1 MTRLVRPVRLVC
13 PVRRSVLT
21 ATLAA
26 LPLALALTSSACRA
40 QDRAARDTARV
51 RAVVDSLLP
60 RLQLLT
66 GLTEEH
72 PIRIGYR
79 TRAEVHAYVTHQL
92 DKDMPPAEAAGLE
105 GTYAALGLIPDTL
118 HLRRLLLDLYTEQV
132 SGYYDPETK
141 TFYTVEGTPPDMLR
155 TVLAHELVHALQDQ
169 HTNLDSIISPRRG
182 NDRESAAQAAVEGQ
196 ATAVMFAVVTEEALH
211 APVDPTKLPD
221 LGAQLRPAIEAQN
234 SQFPVYRRAPRIV
247 REALVFPY
255 LQGAAFVQALW
266 RNSMRPS
273 ATATTLR
280 GVAAATPAGAAPAAW
295 PAPLDSL
302 LPQSTEQVMHP
313 ERFLRSRDNPTELLL
328 APAPDERWRTVYEN
342 VMGEMETTVFLRQHL
357 GETANARGWD
367 GDRFRLMEG
376 PGGARALVWY
386 SVWDDAAS
394 ADAFAAA
401 YRATLLKRP
410 GRQTLV
416 DRLTV
421 ANRPVVR
428 VVDTS
433 SALVPSAV
441 PVPELQA
448 LVGGVP

>member
-1 MTRLVRPVRLVC
+1 MRRLT
-13 PVRRSVLT
+13 RRSN
-21 ATLAA
+21 LAVA
-26 LPLALALTSSACRA
+26 LAVVPLALALVSTACRA

-60 RLQLLT
+60 RLQVLT
-66 GLTEEH
+66 GLAAEH

-92 DKDMPPAEAAGLE
+92 DTDMPPAEAAGLE
-105 GTYAALGLIPDTL
+105 GTFAALGLIPDTL

-169 HTNLDSIISPRRG
+169 HTDLDSIISPRRG
-182 NDRESAAQAAVEGQ
+182 NDRETAAQAAVEGQ
-196 ATAVMFAVVTEEALH
+196 ATAVMFAIVMEEAPPH
-211 APVDPTKLPD
+211 KPIDPTRLPD

-234 SQFPVYRRAPRIV
+234 SQFPVYRRAPRII
-247 REALVFPY
+247 REELVFPY

-266 RNSMRPS
+266 RNRVRPS
-273 ATATTLR
+273 AATGALR
-280 GVAAATPAGAAPAAW
+280 AEVAASAAPTPW

-313 ERFLRSRDNPTELLL
+313 ERFLRFRDNPTELLL
-328 APAPDERWRTVYEN
+328 AAGPDARWRTVYEN
-342 VMGEMETTVFLRQHL
+342 VLGEMETAVFLKQHL
-357 GETANARGWD
+357 GESAGARGWD
-367 GDRFRLMEG
+367 GDRFRLLEG
-376 PGGARALVWY
+376 PGGLRALVWY
-386 SVWDDAAS
+386 SVWDDAAA

-401 YRATLLKRP
+401 YRITLPKRP
-410 GRQTLV
+410 GRQAMV

-428 VVDTS
+428 VVDTP
-433 SALVPSAV
+433 SALVPATV

-448 LVGGVP
+448 LVGGNP

>member
-1 MTRLVRPVRLVC
+1 MSRLA
-13 PVRRSVLT
+13 RSSILT

-26 LPLALALTSSACRA
+26 LPLALALSSSACRG
-40 QDRAARDTARV
+40 QERAARDTARV

-60 RLQLLT
+60 RLQVLT
-66 GLTEEH
+66 GLTAEH

-79 TRAEVHAYVTHQL
+79 TRAEVHAYVMHQL
-92 DKDMPPAEAAGLE
+92 DKDMSPAEAAGLE

-141 TFYTVEGTPPDMLR
+141 TFYTVEGTPPDLLR

-169 HTNLDSIISPRRG
+169 HTNLDSIISPKRG

-196 ATAVMFAVVTEEALH
+196 ATAVMFAIVTEESIH
-211 APVDPTKLPD
+211 ASVDPTRLPD

-234 SQFPVYRRAPRIV
+234 SQFPVYRRAPRII

-266 RNSMRPS
+266 RNRLRP
-273 ATATTLR
+273 TAAPAR
-280 GVAAATPAGAAPAAW
+280 AGAAAAAPVPW

-313 ERFLRSRDNPTELLL
+313 ERFLRFRDAPTELLL
-328 APAPDERWRTVYEN
+328 AASPDDSWHTVYEN
-342 VMGEMETTVFLRQHL
+342 VLGELETTVFLREHL
-357 GETANARGWD
+357 GQTAQARGWD
-367 GDRFRLMEG
+367 GDRFRLLEG

-386 SVWDDAAS
+386 SVWDDPAS
-394 ADAFAAA
+394 ADAFAAS
-401 YRATLLKRP
+401 YRATLPRRA
-410 GRQTLV
+410 GRQALV

-428 VVDTS
+428 VVDT
-433 SALVPSAV
+433 PSAV
-441 PVPELQA
+441 VPATVPVPQLQA
-448 LVGGVP
+448 LVGGMP